1 MKELGKFRLEKW
13 GGRRPEGYMPGSKE
27 RLCGRQHRVAREQRI
42 SREPRLVA
50 QFCFALLCF
59 TQTRPLRGPPTGPRS
74 PKV

>member
-1 MKELGKFRLEKW
+1 MWKTAQGCTGAEDIQGAK
-13 GGRRPEGYMPGSKE
+13 
-27 RLCGRQHRVAREQRI
+27 A
-42 SREPRLVA
+42 VA